1 MNDLI
6 QQNIS
11 LKDFT
16 TFKIGGNA
24 RYFAEP
30 SNIDEV
36 TAAFQFA
43 KDHGLNVCIL
53 GGGAN
58 TLVPDEGYNGLVIC
72 TRRLNNIRTD
82 GENIIA
88 ECGVSVDELCD
99 YAAENGLSGAE
110 FAAGLPGSIG
120 GAVYMNARCYGSEF
134 VDIVESVRFV
144 RSDTNDTTELHHDEI
159 GYAYKH
165 SCFMTMPDTLIV
177 EATFRMKRS
186 DKSSIREKNEAN
198 RTDRKN
204 KGQYDFP
211 SAGCI
216 FQNNYE
222 IGIPAG
228 KLIEEA
234 RLKGCSIG
242 GAKVYE
248 RHANF
253 IVNKGNATA
262 ADVRQLIKQIQE
274 KLDGQGYHLEPE
286 VRILHN
292 EEKPC

>member
-36 TAAFQFA
+36 SAAFQFA
-43 KDHGLNVCIL
+43 KQQHLIVCIL

-72 TRRLNNIRTD
+72 TRHLNHIWTD
-82 GENIIA
+82 GDRIIA
-88 ECGVSVDELCD
+88 ECGVSVDEFVD
-99 YAAENGLSGAE
+99 FAAKQGLSGAE

-120 GAVYMNARCYGSEF
+120 GAIYMNARCYGSEF
-134 VDIVESVRFV
+134 ADIVESVRFI
-144 RSDTNDTTELHHDEI
+144 RSGENDITELSHDEI

-165 SCFMTMPDTLIV
+165 SCFMNMPDVLIV
-177 EATFRMKRS
+177 EATFRMKKENQIAILEKNNDNRS
-186 DKSSIREKNEAN
+186 D
-198 RTDRKN
+198 RKK

-216 FQNNYE
+216 FKNNYE

-234 RLKGCSIG
+234 GLKGCSIG

-253 IVNKGNATA
+253 IINAHNSTA
-262 ADVRQLIKQIQE
+262 KDVQQLIHQIQQT
-274 KLDGQGYHLEPE
+274 LDQKGYHLEPE

-292 EEKPC
+292 EEKLC

>member
-36 TAAFQFA
+36 SAAFQFA
-43 KDHGLNVCIL
+43 NQQYLSVCIL

-72 TRRLNNIRTD
+72 TRHLNHIRTD
-82 GENIIA
+82 GDRIIA
-88 ECGVSVDELCD
+88 ECGVSVDEFVD
-99 YAAENGLSGAE
+99 FAAEQGLSGAE

-120 GAVYMNARCYGSEF
+120 GAIYMNARCYGSEF
-134 VDIVESVRFV
+134 ADIVESVRFI
-144 RSDTNDTTELHHDEI
+144 RSGENDITELSHDEI

-165 SCFMTMPDTLIV
+165 SCFMNMPSALIV
-177 EATFRMKRS
+177 EATFRMK
-186 DKSSIREKNEAN
+186 KENQIAIIEKNNAN
-198 RTDRKN
+198 RSDRKN

-216 FQNNYE
+216 FKNNYE

-234 RLKGCSIG
+234 GLKGCSIG

-253 IVNKGNATA
+253 IINAHNSTA
-262 ADVRQLIKQIQE
+262 KDVQQLIHHIQQT
-274 KLDGQGYHLEPE
+274 LDQKGYHLEPE

-292 EEKPC
+292 EEKSC

>member
-1 MNDLI
+1 MNGLI

-36 TAAFQFA
+36 SAAFQFA
-43 KDHGLNVCIL
+43 KQQHLSVCIL

-58 TLVPDEGYNGLVIC
+58 TLVPDEGYNGLVIY
-72 TRRLNNIRTD
+72 TRHLNHIRTD
-82 GENIIA
+82 GDRIIA
-88 ECGVSVDELCD
+88 ECGVSVDEFVD
-99 YAAENGLSGAE
+99 FAAEQGLSGAE
-110 FAAGLPGSIG
+110 FAAGLPGSVG
-120 GAVYMNARCYGSEF
+120 GAIYMNARCYGSEF
-134 VDIVESVRFV
+134 ADIVESVRFV
-144 RSDTNDTTELHHDEI
+144 RPCENDITELSHDEI

-165 SCFMTMPDTLIV
+165 SCFMDMPNALIV
-177 EATFRMKRS
+177 GATFRMKKK
-186 DKSSIREKNEAN
+186 DKASILAKNEAN
-198 RTDRKN
+198 RSDRKN
-204 KGQYDFP
+204 KGQYDYP

-216 FQNNYE
+216 FKNNYE

-234 RLKGCSIG
+234 GLKGCSIG
-242 GAKVYE
+242 GAKVYN

-253 IVNKGNATA
+253 IVNEGNATA
-262 ADVRQLIKQIQE
+262 ADVQQLIKQIQ
-274 KLDGQGYHLEPE
+274 KTLDGQGYHLEPE

-292 EEKPC
+292 EEQPC

>member
-6 QQNIS
+6 QQDIA
-11 LKDFT
+11 LQDYT

-30 SNIDEV
+30 TNIDEV
-36 TAAFQFA
+36 TAAFRFA
-43 KDHGLNVCIL
+43 KEHGLSVCIL

-58 TLVPDEGYNGLVIC
+58 TLVPDEGYTGLVIC
-72 TRRLNNIRTD
+72 TRHLDHIRTD
-82 GENIIA
+82 GQHIIS
-88 ECGVSVDELCD
+88 ECGVSVDKLCD
-99 YAAENGLSGAE
+99 FAAENGLSGAE
-110 FAAGLPGSIG
+110 FAAGLPGSVG

-134 VDIVESVRFV
+134 ADIVESVRYITPDE
-144 RSDTNDTTELHHDEI
+144 DTIRELSHDEI

-165 SCFMTMPDTLIV
+165 SCFMEMDGLIV
-177 EATFRMKRS
+177 EVTFRMGA
-186 DKSSIREKNEAN
+186 DDISSIQAKCESN
-198 RTDRKN
+198 RNDRRS
-204 KGQYDFP
+204 KGQYDYP

-216 FQNNYE
+216 FQNNYA

-228 KLIEEA
+228 RLIEEA
-234 RLKGCSIG
+234 GLKGCKIG

-253 IVNKGNATA
+253 IINEDNATA
-262 ADVRQLIKQIQE
+262 QDVQELIAHIDRTLSAK
-274 KLDGQGYHLEPE
+274 GYHLEPE

>member
-1 MNDLI
+1 MNGLI

-30 SNIDEV
+30 MNIDEV
-36 TAAFQFA
+36 SAAFQFA
-43 KDHGLNVCIL
+43 KQQHLSVCIL

-72 TRRLNNIRTD
+72 TRHLNHIHTD
-82 GENIIA
+82 GDRIIA
-88 ECGVSVDELCD
+88 ECGVSVDEFVD
-99 YAAENGLSGAE
+99 FAAEQGLSGAE

-134 VDIVESVRFV
+134 ADIVESVRFI
-144 RSDTNDTTELHHDEI
+144 RSGENDITELSHDEI

-165 SCFMTMPDTLIV
+165 SCFMDMPNALIV
-177 EATFRMKRS
+177 GATFRMKKE
-186 DKSSIREKNEAN
+186 DKTAILEKSNAN
-198 RTDRKN
+198 RSDRKN
-204 KGQYDFP
+204 KGQYDYP

-216 FQNNYE
+216 FKNNYE

-234 RLKGCSIG
+234 GLKGCSIG
-242 GAKVYE
+242 GAKVYN

-253 IVNKGNATA
+253 IVNEGNATA
-262 ADVRQLIKQIQE
+262 ADVQQLIHQIQQT
-274 KLDGQGYHLEPE
+274 LDQKGYHLEPE

-292 EEKPC
+292 EEKSC